1 METFHAAIYRATST
15 FYEGE
20 LTSLVVPAVDGQYG
34 VMAKHSD
41 VVIAIVP
48 GHMHFTL
55 PDGRVIHAACSEGMM
70 EVVDNRVMILVDSAE
85 YPEEIDEIMA
95 REQEALAREAILQKK
110 SREEYYLA
118 EASLKRALARLKL
131 KHRMDL

>member
-1 METFHAAIYRATST
+1 METFHAGIYRATST

-55 PDGRVIHAACSEGMM
+55 PDGRVVHAACSEGMM
-70 EVVDNRVMILVDSAE
+70 EVVDNRVMI
-85 YPEEIDEIMA
+85 PRNI
-95 REQEALAREAILQKK
+95 RKK
-110 SREEYYLA
+110 SMRLWPESRKLWREKPFYRERVGKNTIWRRQA
-118 EASLKRALARLKL
+118 
-131 KHRMDL
+131 